1 MILATL
7 RVTVRPEKQ
16 RETLQTLRSI
26 VGPTRV
32 EPGCM
37 SCHVYQDGEDENAL
51 TLVEQWRTQA
61 DFQRRLCSKEYR
73 KVLAVM
79 ESSVEAPEIRI
90 NTVSHIAGLEAIEAA
105 RAR

>member
-7 RVTVRPEKQ
+7 RMTVRPEKH

-37 SCHVYQDGEDENAL
+37 RCHVYQDGEDENVL
-51 TLVEQWRTQA
+51 TLVEEWRTEA
-61 DFQRRLCSKEYR
+61 DFQRRLCSNEYR
-73 KVLAVM
+73 RVLAVM
-79 ESSVEAPEIRI
+79 ESAVEAPEVRI
-90 NTVSHIAGLEAIEAA
+90 DTVSHSAGLEAIEAA

>member
-7 RVTVRPEKQ
+7 RVSVRPEKQ

-37 SCHVYQDGEDENAL
+37 RCHVYQDGEDENVL
-51 TLVEQWRTQA
+51 TLVEEWRTEA
-61 DFQRRLCSKEYR
+61 DFQRRLCSKDYR
-73 KVLAVM
+73 KVLAIM
-79 ESSVEAPEIRI
+79 EGAVEAPEFKI
-90 NTVSHIAGLEAIEAA
+90 NTVSHVAGIEAIEAA